1 MGQAN
6 LHIFEDWCGSS
17 IDQLRKNIHFPLFPH
32 TRTVVKKLAVA
43 PSWTNYGLRIFG
55 YIHPYAD
62 SEFQFVVASDDNSE
76 FWLSTDDTPSN
87 VMLLARVGKTGK
99 EWTAPGEFGKFQS
112 QVSKPIPLLSHR
124 KYYFE
129 LLHKQND
136 QGTDHVEVA
145 WRLHSPGLT
154 FSIIDSRY
162 ISLYTNESFIQMN
175 EVQHIPQSIASHR
188 KSYGYVRPHGNHPAE
203 MLKHHPRDTF
213 FQLPFIEES
222 KIRQVLP
229 ECVYRPSYVIKGF
242 PLLRY
247 QGLQFVHLTY
257 VYPNDYTRLTHM
269 ESENKCF
276 YYENMYYFERFGF
289 SRYMKMDTLEKDK
302 ENLFRMGAGMPNK
315 QKFNDE
321 QRWEENA
328 DHEDEYY
335 YEEGDTKADAE
346 EQSRDHVEEV
356 EQPNVQEPARDDRE
370 EGVNLK
376 DYGDD
381 YDDYAFNRRRKLFH
395 FIAKAAD
402 DNAFDHDKGIGL
414 KGRGTVAQ
422 REMMTSRNKMAVAKN
437 IVQNITFLRISW
449 QRAKDSPVLQ
459 KPRYRASVSA
469 SPLDNIERRQVNPS
483 VREKTK
489 GERIVTKGI
498 SRRESLDRNKTANR
512 LQLAERGIHRYKK
525 QPGKKPA
532 DTVGQ
537 QPNRI
542 VHTPQQ
548 PVSPLRV
555 QRNDGVSQNS
565 TGNRTGTNLLK
576 NGRELKPRPEEKGK
590 AGAKGQYRRSR
601 KSEPGNRK
609 GMLHN
614 TTAQGLPA
622 IPLAMEARP
631 VQVNSQTKAKQPF
644 MGREID
650 HDYIDKKNNAAFRN
664 PTIKIQDGFK
674 QLGRTDRKWGSIS
687 SMDSVTN
694 SKRAEVGMG
703 EEEGMEM
710 EEDTEEQDDL
720 TAYQHV
726 FDKAVNWEQTFSV
739 NNLNFHALRSDWI
752 DLRCNVSGNLLIK
765 EQEALDIAE
774 AYMKKLNEKHNGM
787 YTLQQI
793 INIEKRLDRVHGSRY
808 LIELELLDSE
818 NAVLRL
824 SEYIYAPNSKGYRAG
839 DDEEWKMRN
848 TFRNQ
853 GRQLKE
859 NQENMPLLCMPTGFT
874 WTRDAM
880 VHFVVP
886 VKNQARWVQQLIFD
900 MEELYHATGDEHF
913 NIIIIDYS
921 SSDMNVEKALKHSLL
936 SRYQF
941 VKLNGNFQRS
951 AGLQAG
957 IDLIKDDHS
966 IVFLCDLHMHFPSS
980 IIDSIRKHCVEGK
993 LAFAPIVMRLN
1004 CGATPQEPDGYWE
1017 MNGFGLLGIYKS
1029 DLDRIG
1035 GMNTKEFRDRWGGED
1050 WELLDRIFESGL
1062 EVERMYMR
1070 NFFHYHH
1077 SRRGMWNR
1085 KQIKVT

>member
-1 MGQAN
+1 MDIAPLGQLKSLRHQERSFHPAN

-76 FWLSTDDTPSN
+76 FWLSTDDTPAR
-87 VMLLARVGKTGK
+87 LAVSPSINKTLVTHTF
-99 EWTAPGEFGKFQS
+99 TAVTSFTSSCLSLFAACR
-112 QVSKPIPLLSHR
+112 LLSHR

-302 ENLFRMGAGMPNK
+302 ENLFRMGAG
-315 QKFNDE
+315 
-321 QRWEENA
+321 
-328 DHEDEYY
+328 
-335 YEEGDTKADAE
+335 
-346 EQSRDHVEEV
+346 
-356 EQPNVQEPARDDRE
+356 NVLNCICD
-370 EGVNLK
+370 
-376 DYGDD
+376 
-381 YDDYAFNRRRKLFH
+381 
-395 FIAKAAD
+395 
-402 DNAFDHDKGIGL
+402 
-414 KGRGTVAQ
+414 
-422 REMMTSRNKMAVAKN
+422 S
-437 IVQNITFLRISW
+437 VQN
-449 QRAKDSPVLQ
+449 
-459 KPRYRASVSA
+459 
-469 SPLDNIERRQVNPS
+469 NN
-483 VREKTK
+483 
-489 GERIVTKGI
+489 
-498 SRRESLDRNKTANR
+498 SL
-512 LQLAERGIHRYKK
+512 
-525 QPGKKPA
+525 
-532 DTVGQ
+532 
-537 QPNRI
+537 
-542 VHTPQQ
+542 
-548 PVSPLRV
+548 
-555 QRNDGVSQNS
+555 
-565 TGNRTGTNLLK
+565 
-576 NGRELKPRPEEKGK
+576 
-590 AGAKGQYRRSR
+590 
-601 KSEPGNRK
+601 
-609 GMLHN
+609 
-614 TTAQGLPA
+614 
-622 IPLAMEARP
+622 
-631 VQVNSQTKAKQPF
+631 
-644 MGREID
+644 
-650 HDYIDKKNNAAFRN
+650 
-664 PTIKIQDGFK
+664 
-674 QLGRTDRKWGSIS
+674 TDRKWGSIS

>member
-1 MGQAN
+1 MLIIIILAFDITSYHSIEMSQSFMGQAN

-76 FWLSTDDTPSN
+76 FWLSTDDTPIN
-87 VMLLARVGKTGK
+87 KTLVTHTF
-99 EWTAPGEFGKFQS
+99 TAVTSFTSSCLSLFAACR
-112 QVSKPIPLLSHR
+112 LLSHR

-213 FQLPFIEES
+213 FQC
-222 KIRQVLP
+222 KISVRMFPVLP

-302 ENLFRMGAGMPNK
+302 ENLFRMGAG
-315 QKFNDE
+315 
-321 QRWEENA
+321 
-328 DHEDEYY
+328 
-335 YEEGDTKADAE
+335 
-346 EQSRDHVEEV
+346 
-356 EQPNVQEPARDDRE
+356 NVLNCICD
-370 EGVNLK
+370 
-376 DYGDD
+376 
-381 YDDYAFNRRRKLFH
+381 
-395 FIAKAAD
+395 
-402 DNAFDHDKGIGL
+402 
-414 KGRGTVAQ
+414 
-422 REMMTSRNKMAVAKN
+422 S
-437 IVQNITFLRISW
+437 VQN
-449 QRAKDSPVLQ
+449 
-459 KPRYRASVSA
+459 
-469 SPLDNIERRQVNPS
+469 NN
-483 VREKTK
+483 
-489 GERIVTKGI
+489 
-498 SRRESLDRNKTANR
+498 SL
-512 LQLAERGIHRYKK
+512 
-525 QPGKKPA
+525 
-532 DTVGQ
+532 
-537 QPNRI
+537 
-542 VHTPQQ
+542 
-548 PVSPLRV
+548 
-555 QRNDGVSQNS
+555 
-565 TGNRTGTNLLK
+565 
-576 NGRELKPRPEEKGK
+576 
-590 AGAKGQYRRSR
+590 
-601 KSEPGNRK
+601 
-609 GMLHN
+609 
-614 TTAQGLPA
+614 
-622 IPLAMEARP
+622 
-631 VQVNSQTKAKQPF
+631 
-644 MGREID
+644 
-650 HDYIDKKNNAAFRN
+650 
-664 PTIKIQDGFK
+664 
-674 QLGRTDRKWGSIS
+674 TDRKWGSIS

>member
-87 VMLLARVGKTGK
+87 VMFPSINKTLVTHTF
-99 EWTAPGEFGKFQS
+99 TAVTSFTSSCLSLFAACR
-112 QVSKPIPLLSHR
+112 LLSHR

-276 YYENMYYFERFGF
+276 YYENMYYFE
-289 SRYMKMDTLEKDK
+289 
-302 ENLFRMGAGMPNK
+302 
-315 QKFNDE
+315 
-321 QRWEENA
+321 
-328 DHEDEYY
+328 
-335 YEEGDTKADAE
+335 
-346 EQSRDHVEEV
+346 
-356 EQPNVQEPARDDRE
+356 
-370 EGVNLK
+370 
-376 DYGDD
+376 
-381 YDDYAFNRRRKLFH
+381 
-395 FIAKAAD
+395 
-402 DNAFDHDKGIGL
+402 
-414 KGRGTVAQ
+414 

-609 GMLHN
+609 G
-614 TTAQGLPA
+614 
-622 IPLAMEARP
+622 I
-631 VQVNSQTKAKQPF
+631 
-644 MGREID
+644 
-650 HDYIDKKNNAAFRN
+650 
-664 PTIKIQDGFK
+664 
-674 QLGRTDRKWGSIS
+674 TDRKWGSIS

>member
-1 MGQAN
+1 MPHSPTASLLCSAHPKWISLFCFNPDPCRCCQVK
-6 LHIFEDWCGSS
+6 CGSAFS
-17 IDQLRKNIHFPLFPH
+17 RVPCSLHSHFTVLFP
-32 TRTVVKKLAVA
+32 
-43 PSWTNYGLRIFG
+43 G
-55 YIHPYAD
+55 
-62 SEFQFVVASDDNSE
+62 EFQFVVASDDNSE

-87 VMLLARVGKTGK
+87 VMLLAVSPSINKTLVTHTF
-99 EWTAPGEFGKFQS
+99 TAVTSFTSSCLSLFAACR
-112 QVSKPIPLLSHR
+112 LLSHR

-302 ENLFRMGAGMPNK
+302 ENLFRMGAG
-315 QKFNDE
+315 
-321 QRWEENA
+321 
-328 DHEDEYY
+328 
-335 YEEGDTKADAE
+335 
-346 EQSRDHVEEV
+346 
-356 EQPNVQEPARDDRE
+356 NVLNCICD
-370 EGVNLK
+370 
-376 DYGDD
+376 
-381 YDDYAFNRRRKLFH
+381 
-395 FIAKAAD
+395 
-402 DNAFDHDKGIGL
+402 
-414 KGRGTVAQ
+414 
-422 REMMTSRNKMAVAKN
+422 S
-437 IVQNITFLRISW
+437 VQN
-449 QRAKDSPVLQ
+449 
-459 KPRYRASVSA
+459 
-469 SPLDNIERRQVNPS
+469 NN
-483 VREKTK
+483 
-489 GERIVTKGI
+489 
-498 SRRESLDRNKTANR
+498 SLFV
-512 LQLAERGIHRYKK
+512 QLKRWR
-525 QPGKKPA
+525 
-532 DTVGQ
+532 
-537 QPNRI
+537 
-542 VHTPQQ
+542 VH
-548 PVSPLRV
+548 
-555 QRNDGVSQNS
+555 
-565 TGNRTGTNLLK
+565 
-576 NGRELKPRPEEKGK
+576 
-590 AGAKGQYRRSR
+590 
-601 KSEPGNRK
+601 
-609 GMLHN
+609 
-614 TTAQGLPA
+614 
-622 IPLAMEARP
+622 
-631 VQVNSQTKAKQPF
+631 
-644 MGREID
+644 
-650 HDYIDKKNNAAFRN
+650 
-664 PTIKIQDGFK
+664 GFK

>member
-1 MGQAN
+1 AQQCPINSRRLSNQFFGVN
-6 LHIFEDWCGSS
+6 RDFS

-76 FWLSTDDTPSN
+76 FWLSTDDTPAR
-87 VMLLARVGKTGK
+87 LAVSPSINKTLVTHTF
-99 EWTAPGEFGKFQS
+99 TAVTSFTSSCLSLFAACR
-112 QVSKPIPLLSHR
+112 LLSHR

-302 ENLFRMGAGMPNK
+302 ENLFRMGAG
-315 QKFNDE
+315 
-321 QRWEENA
+321 
-328 DHEDEYY
+328 
-335 YEEGDTKADAE
+335 
-346 EQSRDHVEEV
+346 
-356 EQPNVQEPARDDRE
+356 NVLNCICD
-370 EGVNLK
+370 
-376 DYGDD
+376 
-381 YDDYAFNRRRKLFH
+381 
-395 FIAKAAD
+395 
-402 DNAFDHDKGIGL
+402 
-414 KGRGTVAQ
+414 
-422 REMMTSRNKMAVAKN
+422 S
-437 IVQNITFLRISW
+437 VQN
-449 QRAKDSPVLQ
+449 
-459 KPRYRASVSA
+459 
-469 SPLDNIERRQVNPS
+469 NN
-483 VREKTK
+483 
-489 GERIVTKGI
+489 
-498 SRRESLDRNKTANR
+498 SL
-512 LQLAERGIHRYKK
+512 
-525 QPGKKPA
+525 
-532 DTVGQ
+532 
-537 QPNRI
+537 
-542 VHTPQQ
+542 
-548 PVSPLRV
+548 
-555 QRNDGVSQNS
+555 
-565 TGNRTGTNLLK
+565 
-576 NGRELKPRPEEKGK
+576 
-590 AGAKGQYRRSR
+590 
-601 KSEPGNRK
+601 
-609 GMLHN
+609 
-614 TTAQGLPA
+614 
-622 IPLAMEARP
+622 
-631 VQVNSQTKAKQPF
+631 
-644 MGREID
+644 
-650 HDYIDKKNNAAFRN
+650 
-664 PTIKIQDGFK
+664 
-674 QLGRTDRKWGSIS
+674 TDRKWGSIS

>member
-1 MGQAN
+1 IDRVHKYSCTNCLYNEYIYMISKLSTMRWNSRFMGQAN

-87 VMLLARVGKTGK
+87 VMLLAVSPSINKTLVTHTF
-99 EWTAPGEFGKFQS
+99 TAVTSFTSSCLSLFAACR
-112 QVSKPIPLLSHR
+112 LLSHR

-302 ENLFRMGAGMPNK
+302 ENLFRMGAG
-315 QKFNDE
+315 
-321 QRWEENA
+321 
-328 DHEDEYY
+328 
-335 YEEGDTKADAE
+335 
-346 EQSRDHVEEV
+346 
-356 EQPNVQEPARDDRE
+356 NVLNCICD
-370 EGVNLK
+370 
-376 DYGDD
+376 
-381 YDDYAFNRRRKLFH
+381 
-395 FIAKAAD
+395 
-402 DNAFDHDKGIGL
+402 
-414 KGRGTVAQ
+414 
-422 REMMTSRNKMAVAKN
+422 S
-437 IVQNITFLRISW
+437 VQN
-449 QRAKDSPVLQ
+449 
-459 KPRYRASVSA
+459 
-469 SPLDNIERRQVNPS
+469 NN
-483 VREKTK
+483 
-489 GERIVTKGI
+489 
-498 SRRESLDRNKTANR
+498 SLFV
-512 LQLAERGIHRYKK
+512 QLKRWR
-525 QPGKKPA
+525 
-532 DTVGQ
+532 
-537 QPNRI
+537 
-542 VHTPQQ
+542 VH
-548 PVSPLRV
+548 
-555 QRNDGVSQNS
+555 
-565 TGNRTGTNLLK
+565 
-576 NGRELKPRPEEKGK
+576 
-590 AGAKGQYRRSR
+590 
-601 KSEPGNRK
+601 
-609 GMLHN
+609 
-614 TTAQGLPA
+614 
-622 IPLAMEARP
+622 
-631 VQVNSQTKAKQPF
+631 
-644 MGREID
+644 
-650 HDYIDKKNNAAFRN
+650 
-664 PTIKIQDGFK
+664 GFK